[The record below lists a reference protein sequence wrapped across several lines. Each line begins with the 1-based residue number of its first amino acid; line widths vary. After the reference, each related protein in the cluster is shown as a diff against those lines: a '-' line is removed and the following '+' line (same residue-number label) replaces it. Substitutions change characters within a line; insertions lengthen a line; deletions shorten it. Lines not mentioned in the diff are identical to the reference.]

1 MKELLMTVERAKA
14 FLDRWILEN
23 VHDTLPV
30 EDEWEAIQLACRC
43 LEEAD
48 TQGITKNELEK
59 AAGVDLVK
67 CMVDAQVAS
76 ANARI
81 APLVQT
87 SS

>member
-1 MKELLMTVERAKA
+1 
-14 FLDRWILEN
+14 
-23 VHDTLPV
+23 
-30 EDEWEAIQLACRC
+30 